1 MLLVIN
7 EWIFHDLLGENGSAN
22 FRETAIL
29 VAKLTHS
36 ADTIVEPNEERWRRK
51 ALQLETVTL
60 PVQREAC
67 QLFLGLFYDS
77 ARTIRLRLG
86 DIPAVPEGSYYWVPS
101 EDVYLIESYVASG
114 ADLLVTTDETLFDAV
129 REHGSVECQM
139 RDDFL
144 LGYGSNR

>member
-1 MLLVIN
+1 MTLLLN
-7 EWIFHDLLGENGSAN
+7 EWIFHDLLGDNGPEW
-22 FRETAIL
+22 FRSTAAF
-29 VAKLTHS
+29 VVKLDS
-36 ADTIVEPNEERWRRK
+36 SDDRIVMPTEERWRRK
-51 ALQLETVTL
+51 AYQLMTATS
-60 PVQREAC
+60 PTQREVSKLLHSLLRNTERC
-67 QLFLGLFYDS
+67 
-77 ARTIRLRLG
+77 IRLQPE

-144 LGYGSNR
+144 LGYGPNR